1 MYDTASRLVRCG
13 PISLH
18 LTHTGSLPSTSL
30 GGALEVR
37 SGGVGAAPPLKSSAP
52 FCLGTPRRPGP
63 TYGGACCTGCE
74 ATECGLHRCRSR
86 TGSASPARD
95 RSRFYPSI
103 YLSIYLSIYPSIHP
117 SIYHLTS
124 QPSNFQQQSVHPT
137 TSIFLSITC
146 SYCSCLK
153 ILPVALFLTFEIHI
167 VTFR

>member
-18 LTHTGSLPSTSL
+18 LTHTGSLPRTSL

-37 SGGVGAAPPLKSSAP
+37 SGGVGASPPLKSSAP

-95 RSRFYPSI
+95 RSRGSI
-103 YLSIYLSIYPSIHP
+103 YLSVYQSIHLSICPSNHPTIQLPTTIRPSNYLYLSIH
-117 SIYHLTS
+117 HLLVL
-124 QPSNFQQQSVHPT
+124 Q
-137 TSIFLSITC
+137 
-146 SYCSCLK
+146 
-153 ILPVALFLTFEIHI
+153 LFEDLAGRLVPDLRDPHRDLQMIGTK
-167 VTFR
+167 